1 MNDNDNNFISRYQLT
16 ISAATNAKVTDNS
29 ILDNS
34 ALNDFEFSIEL
45 SGGEKSSYTFSKL
58 PEIIGSG
65 YPYTV
70 QVRVVATSP
79 REVRQLNCCANYFF
93 GVGSILWSAVWIQI
107 LDTILSETSQSWAF

>member
-1 MNDNDNNFISRYQLT
+1 MNDNDNFVISRYQLT

-29 ILDNS
+29 IRDNS

-79 REVRQLNCCANYFF
+79 REVRQLHFCDKSF
-93 GVGSILWSAVWIQI
+93 VWVNFVVCSGDPNTGHHII
-107 LDTILSETSQSWAF
+107 RNI